1 MNLLTIAP
9 KEDGLVHLTCANG
22 ALLEV
27 PVYEQHARGTNY
39 LAIIDID
46 PTMPAGL
53 ARIWAKKGRGPC
65 LYITD
70 QITQYDALEFAA
82 DYTTSV
88 STKKRLRWY
97 GVVVDKR
104 PDELVLQPCNT
115 GVDAVLLAKRL
126 REKRDEQNIK
136 VRVGA

>member
-1 MNLLTIAP
+1 MHLLTIGP
-9 KEDGLVHLTCANG
+9 KEDGLVHLVCANG

-65 LYITD
+65 LYIIE
-70 QITQYDALEFAA
+70 QVTQYDALEFAA
-82 DYTTSV
+82 DYTTGVGS
-88 STKKRLRWY
+88 RQRHRWY

-104 PDELVLQPCNT
+104 PDELVLQPCTT
-115 GVDAVLLAKRL
+115 GIDAELLAKRL
-126 REKRDEQNIK
+126 REKRDEQNVK
-136 VRVGA
+136 VRVGT

>member
-1 MNLLTIAP
+1 MNLIIAP
-9 KEDGLVHLTCANG
+9 KDDGFVHLVCANG

-27 PVYEQHARGTNY
+27 PVYEKHARGTNY

-53 ARIWAKKGRGPC
+53 SRRWASKGRGAC
-65 LYITD
+65 LYIVD

-88 STKKRLRWY
+88 GTRKRHRWY
-97 GVVVDKR
+97 GVVIEKH
-104 PDELVLQPCNT
+104 PDELVLQPCET
-115 GVDAVLLAKRL
+115 GADAVLHAKKF
-126 REKRDEQNIK
+126 REARDANTVK
-136 VRVGA
+136 VRVGT